1 MFFRKFQRYF
11 GGCVSEKM
19 DFREGAFGFY
29 YQPNYG
35 KWLVIKLVINECLQ
49 EGAFTFM
56 CRADHVVIV
65 FQVIPP

>member
-1 MFFRKFQRYF
+1 M
-11 GGCVSEKM
+11 SEKL

-49 EGAFTFM
+49 EGGHLHLCVEPITLLLFSK
-56 CRADHVVIV
+56 
-65 FQVIPP
+65 

>member
-1 MFFRKFQRYF
+1 M
-11 GGCVSEKM
+11 SEKL
-19 DFREGAFGFY
+19 DFWEGAFGFY

-35 KWLVIKLVINECLQ
+35 KWLVIKLVINERLQ

>member
-1 MFFRKFQRYF
+1 M
-11 GGCVSEKM
+11 SEKL

-49 EGAFTFM
+49 ERSILDTPK
-56 CRADHVVIV
+56 
-65 FQVIPP
+65 FQRNYDKLISIFPNKNSKILT